1 VVDVSDGRTVERL
14 SLEAGVLTL
23 ALARSA
29 KRNAMNLAMAREL
42 HALLDDAD
50 EARALVLTGDARTFS
65 AGADLVEGGG
75 ADAEGINWF
84 ATTDRLV
91 ALEIPTIAAIEGYCL
106 GGGLEL
112 ALCCDLRIA
121 GRSATFGTPEVVHG
135 VFPAGGATQ
144 RLPRVVGPA
153 RAKELMLVGER
164 IPADTALSWGLVNR
178 VVDDGTALAAAQALA
193 ATLASR
199 AEAAVHAIKR
209 LADQALDT
217 PLAEGLAAERAALHD
232 VLHSEAAASGA
243 QAFRDR
249 RRGTGG

>member
-1 VVDVSDGRTVERL
+1 VVEVSESRTVEVV

-23 ALARSA
+23 ALARPA

-42 HALLDDAD
+42 YGLLDRAGD
-50 EARALVLTGDARTFS
+50 ARALVLTGDERTFS

-75 ADAEGINWF
+75 ADAQGINWF
-84 ATTDRLV
+84 DTTDRLV
-91 ALEIPTIAAIEGYCL
+91 ALAIPTVAAIEGYCL

-144 RLPRVVGPA
+144 RLPRVVGLT

-164 IPADTALSWGLVNR
+164 ISADTALAWGLLNR
-178 VVDDGTALAAAQALA
+178 VVEDGTALAAAHALA

-209 LADQALDT
+209 LADLALDI
-217 PLAEGLAAERAALHD
+217 PLADGLAAERAALRD
-232 VLHSEAAASGA
+232 VLHSDAATSGA
-243 QAFRDR
+243 QAFRER
-249 RRGTGG
+249 RRGSGG